1 MDNWTDKFRGWL
13 GQGRRALARLGASW
27 QQQGQA
33 KTGGAADAWTREFV
47 EGIFRRY
54 HFCEQAASWLRQQV
68 RVQVLDPLSRNG
80 GGFWIPAEGLVRLLT
95 AQDEAAVHELA
106 HAWWH
111 YRRQGN
117 ERRLIEAVVRAANE
131 PERPYA
137 RVQGLA
143 HGYVHGTPHDGWPGL
158 LVDNNDWEMFAGLA
172 SGTMGD
178 VRLMPPYLRLFYEG
192 LFEAPPHAR
201 A

>member
-1 MDNWTDKFRGWL
+1 MDNWTDKFRQWL
-13 GQGRRALARLGASW
+13 GQKRRSLARVVASW
-27 QQQGQA
+27 QRQVQLPA
-33 KTGGAADAWTREFV
+33 KSASTAWTEEFV

-54 HFCEQAASWLRQQV
+54 HFSEQAATWLRQQV
-68 RVQVLDPLSRNG
+68 RVQVLDSLCKSG
-80 GGFWIPAEGLVRLLT
+80 GGLWIPEERLVRLFT

-111 YRRQGN
+111 YRRRGR
-117 ERRLIEAVVRAANE
+117 ERLLIEAVVRAANE
-131 PERPYA
+131 PGQRYS

-143 HGYVHGTPHDGWPGL
+143 HGYIYGTPHDGWPGL
-158 LVDNNDWEMFAGLA
+158 LVGNNDWEMFAGLA

-178 VRLMPPYLRLFYEG
+178 IGLMPPYLRTFYEE
-192 LFEAPPHAR
+192 LFEAPPSAP